1 MEKQNTMK
9 TMKTLL
15 SKEQLKNLPTK
26 RLLNVLKISRK
37 ETMKLE
43 VLKSE
48 DALDSYQEIR
58 YKNIRELYE
67 NAKEILST
75 RKDK

>member
-1 MEKQNTMK
+1 MK

-43 VLKSE
+43 ALKSE
-48 DALDSYQEIR
+48 DALDSHQEIR
-58 YKNIRELYE
+58 YKNIKELYE

>member
-1 MEKQNTMK
+1 MK